1 VHVWDNGSKHAGL
14 RQLLLLE
21 QACRTAIWSTH
32 APTYLNTPTSFLK
45 AFNWASVGLVTF
57 SFFTATGPAVQ
68 QYICEQIWKKGPLHT
83 EAEFLFLI
91 THNFKAVIATGL
103 KPGTAILQSLH
114 YTCCK
119 FRALSASDL
128 GAAIASVTCSG
139 KSVLL
144 CLPLEPYCF
153 R

>member
-1 VHVWDNGSKHAGL
+1 
-14 RQLLLLE
+14 
-21 QACRTAIWSTH
+21 
-32 APTYLNTPTSFLK
+32 
-45 AFNWASVGLVTF
+45 
-57 SFFTATGPAVQ
+57 
-68 QYICEQIWKKGPLHT
+68 
-83 EAEFLFLI
+83 LFLI

-139 KSVLL
+139 KSALL
-144 CLPLEPYCF
+144 CLPLEPHCF